1 MGREQA
7 ERGLDFIGFIIFEN
21 KLKPATAGTVG
32 ELEAAGIRQVMCTG
46 DNILTAISV
55 ARECAL
61 IDRTA
66 HCFVP
71 RFAEGVLDICH
82 IRCATDWDS
91 DGPRNSSARLTWQ
104 SVDNPLFGLDEKTLM
119 PLPPPAEGDV
129 SLPYDMS
136 NLRNYSLA
144 ITGDIFRWI
153 VDFGGETVLRRM
165 LVACQIFAR
174 MSPDEKH
181 ELVER
186 LQTLDYCCGFCGD
199 GANDC
204 GALKAA
210 DVGISLSEAE
220 ASVAAPFTSQVFDIS
235 CVPEVIREGRAA
247 LVTSFCCFKYMSLY
261 SAIQFTS
268 YLFIDLFLILPIAI
282 FNWLLDGGYLPQSI
296 IRYGIRKQL
305 RDRIRMIDSTDL
317 EAAYD
322 KKMRYVGA
330 LRTSAM
336 AIETATANAQ
346 HYEVGTGV
354 LQACLGPRMKYSCC
368 LYPTGTETLGQAEV
382 EMLDAYVFKAR
393 LADGMSI
400 LDLGCGWGSGALYFA
415 EIFPHSQITA
425 FSNSRTQRK
434 YIDQQATLK
443 GLGNLKVITG
453 DIVDYEFEPG
463 TFDRVVSIELF
474 EHMKNY
480 ELLMAKVARA
490 LKPGGK
496 LFVHIFSHRTTAYDF
511 EEGWMSTHFFSGG
524 TMPSAD
530 LLHYFQKDLTL
541 TRQWWVSG
549 KHYAKTCEDWLWK
562 MSNNKTSIW
571 PHLEA
576 TYGSDRAS
584 TWYQRWQ
591 IFYLACAELFAY
603 EGGDT
608 WGVSHYLF
616 DKESI

>member
-1 MGREQA
+1 
-7 ERGLDFIGFIIFEN
+7 
-21 KLKPATAGTVG
+21 
-32 ELEAAGIRQVMCTG
+32 
-46 DNILTAISV
+46 
-55 ARECAL
+55 
-61 IDRTA
+61 
-66 HCFVP
+66 
-71 RFAEGVLDICH
+71 
-82 IRCATDWDS
+82 
-91 DGPRNSSARLTWQ
+91 
-104 SVDNPLFGLDEKTLM
+104 
-119 PLPPPAEGDV
+119 
-129 SLPYDMS
+129 
-136 NLRNYSLA
+136 
-144 ITGDIFRWI
+144 
-153 VDFGGETVLRRM
+153 
-165 LVACQIFAR
+165 

-181 ELVER
+181 ELVEK
-186 LQTLDYCCGFCGD
+186 LQALDHCCGFCGD

-268 YLFIDLFLILPIAI
+268 VSFLYASASNLGDLQASLGGTNSAASSHELMTVQYLFIDLFLILPIAI
-282 FNWLLDGGYLPQSI
+282 FRQILLCILIQSVAFTFVRQQDWFLSPVLDKERSNIENSENTALFLTSCFQYILSAIVLSVGPPFRQSMTNNTLLVKYGLRYVSSLDGRATNLTLVDWLLDGGYVPQSL

-305 RDRIRMIDSTDL
+305 RDRIRIIESIDL

-330 LRTSAM
+330 LRTRPM

-368 LYPTGTETLGQAEV
+368 LYPSGSETLGQAEM
-382 EMLDAYVFKAR
+382 EMLDAYVDKAQ

-400 LDLGCGWGSGALYFA
+400 LDLGYVDAVQNIWTFVDFLRRCGWGSGALYFA
-415 EIFPHSQITA
+415 ELFPHSQITA
-425 FSNSRTQRK
+425 FSNSRTQKK
-434 YIDQQATLK
+434 YIDQQASSKCLN
-443 GLGNLKVITG
+443 NLNVITG
-453 DIVDYEFEPG
+453 DIVDYEFELG

-480 ELLMAKVARA
+480 ETLMAKVARA

-496 LFVHIFSHRTTAYDF
+496 LFVHIFSHKTTAYDF

-541 TRQWWVSG
+541 AKQWWVSG
-549 KHYAKTCEDWLWK
+549 KHYAKTCEVRAYPVCTKSRLKTLQDWLWK

-616 DKESI
+616 EKESV